1 MRAGV
6 SSTALFFSIT
16 LPDTGQYSS
25 LAALTLSSAPHS
37 PVKHYYYYYCYY
49 YLLQLSFHLV
59 AVVLTLV
66 QTKQNNTIHSKY

>member
-37 PVKHYYYYYCYY
+37 PVKHQRIRKY
-49 YLLQLSFHLV
+49 H
-59 AVVLTLV
+59 
-66 QTKQNNTIHSKY
+66 NNKYHCGTVFFQHFDMQCSNFLGE